1 MKTIKRLFWLIVL
14 ALLGLLIYQ
23 NHDYF
28 LTTVRLTLDL
38 EVASL
43 KWAIPEL
50 QNIAYFG
57 ICFVLGL
64 LLAGIKGLFAKM
76 GLKGQIK
83 IRDNEIHALK
93 EQVNTLKL
101 ELDVFKHDPYIK
113 NRLKDTRTISDP
125 AEPAIETPGPER
137 KNDISESEATR
148 N

>member
-1 MKTIKRLFWLIVL
+1 MKLIKRLFWLIVL

-38 EVASL
+38 KMASM
-43 KWAIPEL
+43 KWAIPDL
-50 QNIAYFG
+50 PNVAYLG

-64 LLAGIKGLFAKM
+64 LLAGIKALFTKM
-76 GLKGQIK
+76 GLKNQIK
-83 IRDNEIHALK
+83 LKDKAIQTLK

-101 ELDVFKHDPYIK
+101 DLDVFKHDPYIK

-125 AEPAIETPGPER
+125 SEHAIKTPGR
-137 KNDISESEATR
+137 KEKAI
-148 N
+148 